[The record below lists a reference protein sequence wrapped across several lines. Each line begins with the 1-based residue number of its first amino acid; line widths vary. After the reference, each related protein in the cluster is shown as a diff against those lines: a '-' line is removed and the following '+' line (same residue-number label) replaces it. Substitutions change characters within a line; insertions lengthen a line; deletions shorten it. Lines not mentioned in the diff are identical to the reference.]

1 MCGPGLEKRRFA
13 ARGGAFIWAAPC
25 APLTVSRVGFA
36 QRAAVKVAVIGRGWG
51 VSMVLGVDRP
61 HYHHDNNQPRSG
73 EDRPALGRN

>member
-36 QRAAVKVAVIGRGWG
+36 QRAAVKVAVMGRGG
-51 VSMVLGVDRP
+51 G
-61 HYHHDNNQPRSG
+61 
-73 EDRPALGRN
+73 